1 MQIIKYHDNKITC
14 SCNKYLFVNK
24 SRIKFIYTK
33 WTKIDWATTNDVAAC
48 VSFDQSIV
56 SFLFSVLAGPSGKY
70 FKIKIESIVS
80 SQASELKMVCIEA
93 KIVKNYARIQE
104 VANDIYDFFLFI
116 KKLNL
121 NDSIKLNVN
130 EQPSEN
136 MEKCKVFDLIE
147 GANVNLCFFQDVK
160 LNIEVE
166 ACGAELDGSHSIA
179 CPRVKASYLPIGN
192 DASWTRDRLELKFE
206 AESCNSYLNI
216 NSITKLTNIFTC
228 MIQQNVFD
236 ILQHMTKLNYDM
248 LTEPIQKILPVSD
261 STKEY
266 LLNGFSY
273 LLGPNATVHELSSL
287 SETKITIQTSN
298 YIRNNTALMCKFLA
312 TTRAGLM
319 TLALAKGKLIKMY
332 PRIDNEINNN
342 VRIHLVDP
350 TINYRTQNINDIVLA
365 GTGQPGATIS
375 IFANKTKSV
384 GNAKVDSNGC
394 WEYKDLILRN
404 GTYTFFCNQICLNG
418 HERKSNSVTIP
429 INYPVIDPKIHPLGD
444 VTNDNCPIISGTG
457 EPGAIISIS
466 ANGQELKGSTTVC
479 IVCIDGSW
487 EFMNESYFSNGH
499 YKFQARQDCEGASK
513 KSNII
518 STQIFVLPDH
528 PWEIEKAF
536 EKSEYIDDVILLK
549 ASVRYMLASFQI
561 VTVGNFLEASIEKVL
576 SIGEKNYRNIIEMLK
591 REANNRQILHG
602 NINCKLG

>member
-1 MQIIKYHDNKITC
+1 
-14 SCNKYLFVNK
+14 V
-24 SRIKFIYTK
+24 RVKFIYTK
-33 WTKIDWATTNDVAAC
+33 WTKIDWATTNDDAAC
-48 VSFDQSIV
+48 VSLDQSIV

-70 FKIKIESIVS
+70 FKIKIESIVRT
-80 SQASELKMVCIEA
+80 QASEFKMVCIEA
-93 KIVKNYARIQE
+93 KIVRNYFRIKE

-121 NDSIKLNVN
+121 NDSIKLNLN

-136 MEKCKVFDLIE
+136 MEKCKVFDLIDS
-147 GANVNLCFFQDVK
+147 ANVNLCFFQDVK

-166 ACGAELDGSHSIA
+166 PCGDELDGSQSIT

-206 AESCNSYLNI
+206 AESRNSYLNI
-216 NSITKLTNIFTC
+216 NAIEKFTNIFTC

-236 ILQHMTKLNYDM
+236 ILQHMTKFNYDM
-248 LTEPIQKILPVSD
+248 LAEPIQKILPVSD

-273 LLGPNATVHELSSL
+273 LLGPNATVHDLSSL
-287 SETKITIQTSN
+287 SETKITIQISN

-342 VRIHLVDP
+342 VRIHLVEP

-384 GNAKVDSNGC
+384 GNAEVDSNGC

-404 GTYTFFCNQICLNG
+404 GTYTFFCNQICFNG

-457 EPGAIISIS
+457 EPGATISIS
-466 ANGQELKGSTTVC
+466 ANGQMLEGDTTVKE
-479 IVCIDGSW
+479 DGSW
-487 EFMNESYFSNGH
+487 EFMNESFFLNDH
-499 YKFQARQDCEGASK
+499 YKFQARQDCIRASK
-513 KSNII
+513 KSNVI
-518 STQIFVLPDH
+518 STQILVLPD
-528 PWEIEKAF
+528 PPSAIKEAF
-536 EKSEYIDDVILLK
+536 DESEYIDDVVLLK
-549 ASVRYMLASFQI
+549 ASVRYILGSFQMG
-561 VTVGNFLEASIEKVL
+561 TVGKFLEDSIETAKV
-576 SIGEKNYRNIIEMLK
+576 IGIKNYINIIEMLK
-591 REANNRQILHG
+591 CEANNRQIFQN
-602 NINCKLG
+602 NISCKLD